1 MAQTVKTLSAIQ
13 ETEFRSLG
21 QEESPGE
28 GNGNPLQYSCQENPM
43 DRGAWQAT
51 VYGVHKESDM
61 TEQLTLSLSIASQA
75 SEKIFHDNLNSLL
88 NKVQGAWTCRP
99 ENLHSE
105 NSKHIYTCQDFMGFG
120 VSVQLEMRW
129 VSTAPEGKR
138 MSKGRSLGVFP

>member
-1 MAQTVKTLSAIQ
+1 
-13 ETEFRSLG
+13 
-21 QEESPGE
+21 
-28 GNGNPLQYSCQENPM
+28 M
-43 DRGAWQAT
+43 DRGAWRAT
-51 VYGVHKESDM
+51 VHGVHKESDM

-75 SEKIFHDNLNSLL
+75 SEKIFRDNLNSLL

-99 ENLHSE
+99 ENLRSE
-105 NSKHIYTCQDFMGFG
+105 NSKHIYTCQDFVGFG